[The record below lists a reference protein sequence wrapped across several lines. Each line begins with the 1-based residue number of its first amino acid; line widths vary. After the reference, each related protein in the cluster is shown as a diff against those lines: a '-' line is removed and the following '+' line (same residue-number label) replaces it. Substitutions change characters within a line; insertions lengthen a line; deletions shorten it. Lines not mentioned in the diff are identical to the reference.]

1 MTILESIVK
10 GVQEL
15 PTAKQVEV
23 ARYVHRMNE
32 AAQKTRWDLLGRL
45 HGTLSEVD
53 GQAFEDALRSS
64 RRMPDHG

>member
-45 HGTLSEVD
+45 HGSLSEAD
-53 GQAFEDALRSS
+53 GLAFEEALRGS
-64 RRMPDHG
+64 RRLPEHG